1 MIPRHFLIGVLVLLA
16 AVLGMSLYV
25 WHMRGRAAAN
35 PAASGDTRPVVPPV
49 AGPTERVT
57 LFVAYD
63 DIGVLHAQGAQIP
76 LPSVRQQRAEE
87 LLRALLALYLDKS
100 SPHPLPEGA
109 DVRSVYLVDPGLAVI
124 DINAAFA
131 DGHRS
136 GVLSEELT
144 VASLIQ
150 TLSANIPGIVKV
162 KILVEGKER
171 ETLAGHADLSAFFE
185 VAGIN
190 QLTAQS
196 AVDAVGAS
204 LLRGRASHGPAQSEA
219 GISAVSTPP
228 SPRSTVKPP
237 LPTSEEQSVLTPPPA
252 NCARPR

>member
-1 MIPRHFLIGVLVLLA
+1 MISGTRIPRHLFIAVSVLLF
-16 AVLGMSLYV
+16 AVLGMSLYA

-35 PAASGDTRPVVPPV
+35 PIASSDTRPVVPPV

-63 DIGVLHAQGAQIP
+63 DIGVLHPQSAQIP

-87 LLRALLALYLDKS
+87 LLRALFALYLDKS
-100 SPHPLPEGA
+100 SPHPLPKGS
-109 DVRSVYLVDPGLAVI
+109 DIRSVYLVDPGLAVM
-124 DINAAFA
+124 DFNAAFA

-150 TLSANIPGIVKV
+150 TLSANIPGILKV

-171 ETLAGHADLSAFFE
+171 ETLAGHADLSDFFD
-185 VAGIN
+185 VAAIN
-190 QLTAQS
+190 QLTAQLQS
-196 AVDAVGAS
+196 A
-204 LLRGRASHGPAQSEA
+204 Q
-219 GISAVSTPP
+219 
-228 SPRSTVKPP
+228 
-237 LPTSEEQSVLTPPPA
+237 
-252 NCARPR
+252 